1 MSARRWRIISAGLA
15 FFCVFAVVELWRLPG
30 TWRLLSPRTA
40 MTMVLTGLIGVAVR
54 GLGVPDAAF
63 IRLNAALQT
72 CRYRMSRTEKD
83 DPRTGFRLT
92 VLAVFVFLG
101 LCLLIR
107 PTQSVEVASD
117 QGAFCESAAD
127 LQQSGGIA
135 ALPGLLWRGEFAEAN
150 RHPLFI
156 GLLSLSPDRGSGQT
170 LAAFFGVL
178 TILTVALGGRL
189 IFTSVTSGLAALLL
203 SVNSAF
209 LSCSNQAVCES
220 LLTWLLTV
228 TWLLMLCWQR
238 RENHSLPDPQTAREE
253 NAAPRRRDFLLP
265 LAAGCILGLA
275 WLTKGNALPLLAPAL
290 LWVLIGPDR
299 RLRIPAATLFL
310 TGWLL
315 VASPLIAR
323 NVNRFGS
330 PFYNVNSWL
339 LFEDTYSDPVKLA
352 AERTLPEAA
361 RHYWQTHSL
370 SGLIWR
376 LVEGCMWE
384 AGIALR
390 TLGPLPGDDVR
401 VLPGLLLA
409 ACAAAGACG
418 RGTRE
423 LLLTGG
429 WWLVSFPLLAWY
441 VPIAAGDRFVLPLIP
456 PVLLYAARGLVQ
468 IVRLIRHQDEPVG

>member
-15 FFCVFAVVELWRLPG
+15 LFCVFAVVELWRLPG

-40 MTMVLTGLIGVAVR
+40 MTVILTGLIGVALRVLR
-54 GLGVPDAAF
+54 ASDTAVT
-63 IRLNAALQT
+63 RLNVILQT
-72 CRYRMSRTEKD
+72 CRYRMSQTEKD
-83 DPRTGFRLT
+83 DPRIGFRLT
-92 VLAVFVFLG
+92 VLAVLVFFG

-107 PTQSVEVASD
+107 PTQSIEVASD

-127 LQQSGGIA
+127 LQRAGGIT
-135 ALPGLLWRGEFAEAN
+135 ALPGLLWRGEFVEAN

-170 LAAFFGVL
+170 LAALFGLL
-178 TILTVALGGRL
+178 TLLTVALGGRL
-189 IFTSVTSGLAALLL
+189 LFSSATSGMAALLL

-209 LSCSNQAVCES
+209 VSCSNQAVCES
-220 LLTWLLTV
+220 LLTWLLTM
-228 TWLLMLCWQR
+228 TWLLLLGWQKHR
-238 RENHSLPDPQTAREE
+238 TPEAQAAGDESSVPDWRHVM
-253 NAAPRRRDFLLP
+253 LP
-265 LAAGCILGLA
+265 LAAGGTLGLA
-275 WLTKGNALPLLAPAL
+275 WLTKGNALPLLGPAL
-290 LWVLIGPDR
+290 LWILIGPGR
-299 RLRIPAATLFL
+299 RLRMAAATLFL

-315 VASPLIAR
+315 VAAPLIAR

-339 LFEDTYSDPVKLA
+339 LFEDRYSDPVRLA
-352 AERTLPEAA
+352 AERTLAEAA
-361 RHYWQTHSL
+361 HHYWQTHSL
-370 SGLIWR
+370 IDLTRR

-384 AGIALR
+384 AGITLR

-409 ACAAAGACG
+409 GFAAAGACG
-418 RGTRE
+418 RPARE

-456 PVLLYAARGLVQ
+456 PVLLYSARGLVQ
-468 IVRLIRHQDEPVG
+468 FVRLMRCGEKPVA